1 MKIKYSLYS
10 PSKNYTALVL
20 GKYSEEEKKT
30 ISKQIFNAEPA
41 CEQAGFVHIENNIT
55 YLDMAGG
62 EFCGNASMCAALMTE
77 ISSVKCSG
85 NDEILSV
92 DLNGSECVLK
102 CKELPAGI
110 KHHVFEGKP
119 NKEEAEAKI
128 KTEKEPSGY
137 MFLDGDSLIP
147 LVYIPEIDTLFWEN
161 ACASGSL
168 AVGDYLYKQKGSK
181 IEQLLKQ
188 PGGEITVTV
197 DENGYQ
203 LREIIEFVKD
213 GYVEY

>member
-1 MKIKYSLYS
+1 
-10 PSKNYTALVL
+10 
-20 GKYSEEEKKT
+20 
-30 ISKQIFNAEPA
+30 
-41 CEQAGFVHIENNIT
+41 
-55 YLDMAGG
+55 
-62 EFCGNASMCAALMTE
+62 
-77 ISSVKCSG
+77 
-85 NDEILSV
+85 
-92 DLNGSECVLK
+92 
-102 CKELPAGI
+102 
-110 KHHVFEGKP
+110 
-119 NKEEAEAKI
+119 
-128 KTEKEPSGY
+128 
-137 MFLDGDSLIP
+137 MFLDGDILIP